1 MAVSHFC
8 RWLVEIR
15 HQKELSVSCQSEIA
29 ANMTTGTQH
38 SGTAARDSSIMN
50 SLSVLVLI
58 FVTGS
63 CVNKFSMTNRH
74 WKIDE
79 DFD

>member
-1 MAVSHFC
+1 MAMSHFC
-8 RWLVEIR
+8 RWFVEIR

-38 SGTAARDSSIMN
+38 SGTAARDSSIM
-50 SLSVLVLI
+50 S
-58 FVTGS
+58 FVMGS

-79 DFD
+79 DFDSCRLQN